1 MSGDVSKTTEP
12 DIQVN
17 EADDTIRIFGTLYTL
32 ELFRALGAHGL
43 AIGAHLK
50 IVGRSDGA
58 VHLQRIYE
66 GTEHV

>member
-1 MSGDVSKTTEP
+1 MADPKTISP
-12 DIQVN
+12 DIQIN
-17 EADDTIRIFGTLYTL
+17 EADDTVCIFGTLYTL

-50 IVGRSDGA
+50 IVSRSDGA

-66 GTEHV
+66 ETEHG